1 MNNEDSK
8 WLNDLLKFIYYFILD
23 GLFDFYL
30 TNFNKKMMAYTE
42 ETIRI
47 ELQSLSDWDFIEN
60 AIEKK
65 FLFKDFA
72 AALGFIIQVGL
83 IAEKK
88 NHHPELYNV
97 YNKVTIRLSTH
108 DAGGVTN
115 KDFEL
120 AKAINAIK

>member
-1 MNNEDSK
+1 
-8 WLNDLLKFIYYFILD
+8 
-23 GLFDFYL
+23 
-30 TNFNKKMMAYTE
+30 MMAYTE
-42 ETIRI
+42 EAIKI
-47 ELQSLSDWDFIEN
+47 ELQNLSDWDFIEN

-65 FLFKDFA
+65 FQFNHFA
-72 AALGFIIQVGL
+72 AALGFIVQVGL

-120 AKAINAIK
+120 AQAINDIK